1 MKAVNL
7 LWHGV
12 LAAVLFYMA
21 AIPAASRSDSKGC
34 TRPYLLEGFSNII
47 LQISLNTLK
56 QFNQYV
62 SKYEN

>member
-21 AIPAASRSDSKGC
+21 AIPAASRGDRGALDHI
-34 TRPYLLEGFSNII
+34 YLKALA
-47 LQISLNTLK
+47 TL
-56 QFNQYV
+56 FCRFL
-62 SKYEN
+62 